1 MGGWCRIRE
10 ICPHYNAGGVEEPE
24 ERLCVPDHDGVG
36 RDFPIR
42 ITRMAGS
49 VGWLRA
55 KHAQTWAGAFVGTD
69 SRP

>member
-10 ICPHYNAGGVEEPE
+10 LCPHYNATDTSEPE
-24 ERLCVPDHDGVG
+24 DRLCMPGLDGKG

-49 VGWLRA
+49 WGWEGSKRPLA
-55 KHAQTWAGAFVGTD
+55 AAQPFDGIG
-69 SRP
+69 R